1 MSYPFSGFRHVLEVP
16 RAGRQAE
23 HFQAKR
29 NRLAARK
36 MRPEKAFSSQAVSLG
51 GSENATRQKQEAVWP
66 RAKAGKR
73 L

>member
-1 MSYPFSGFRHVLEVP
+1 
-16 RAGRQAE
+16 
-23 HFQAKR
+23 
-29 NRLAARK
+29 

-73 L
+73 LQAGP